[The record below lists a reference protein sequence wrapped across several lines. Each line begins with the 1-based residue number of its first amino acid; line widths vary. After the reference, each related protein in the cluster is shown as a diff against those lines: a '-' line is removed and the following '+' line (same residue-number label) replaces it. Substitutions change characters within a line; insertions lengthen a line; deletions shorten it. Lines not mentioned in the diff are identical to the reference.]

1 MPPGIGHCTLIY
13 SHICIFWEETR
24 SIIGVEMSL
33 LENLIELPSHVIIM
47 GKIKETGT
55 IEGRFSAAHNC
66 HRVRGRGL
74 NRDRCRPGCGTGEGR
89 RGGGREGGR
98 GPPSITVLR
107 FYL

>member
-1 MPPGIGHCTLIY
+1 
-13 SHICIFWEETR
+13 
-24 SIIGVEMSL
+24 MSL

-74 NRDRCRPGCGTGEGR
+74 NRDRCLSGR
-89 RGGGREGGR
+89 GSWGGRER
-98 GPPSITVLR
+98 
-107 FYL
+107 